1 MFSYFPGGLNLYYF
15 MFNLLSILQQV
26 YINNFSRNKMTL
38 EQLKAQPKKK
48 EGWLAKQMRNAQEM
62 QQATGRP
69 LPSAM
74 QKYIDAKNAKPNNDN
89 NSNDSNNNRNSER
102 KSNQNQIN
110 RRKKK

>member
-74 QKYIDAKNAKPNNDN
+74 QKYIDAKNAKNNSSNSNND
-89 NSNDSNNNRNSER
+89 NRNSER

-110 RRKKK
+110 RRKRK